1 MPNFVGR
8 NVRSLLSPSE
18 RDDIQ
23 WFMYC
28 THGYAG
34 IPGGLTYVSTADAGL
49 NGVVMAQSV
58 SSGST
63 IDPNTFILLTLTV
76 ATFTAA
82 TAITMPDTVFIPP
95 LI

>member
-1 MPNFVGR
+1 
-8 NVRSLLSPSE
+8 
-18 RDDIQ
+18 
-23 WFMYC
+23 
-28 THGYAG
+28 
-34 IPGGLTYVSTADAGL
+34 
-49 NGVVMAQSV
+49 MAQSV

>member
-28 THGYAG
+28 THGWAG
-34 IPGGLTYVSTADAGL
+34 IACQLYAVSTADAGL
-49 NGVVMAQSV
+49 DGIVMAQSI

-63 IDPNTFILLTLTV
+63 IDLNRIILTV
-76 ATFTAA
+76 AFT
-82 TAITMPDTVFIPP
+82 TDYTTTTMSWTGFIPP